1 MPAPLPKKKRK
12 EKAQAIMKDKLE
24 KTGHKKL
31 YYRLKAFLT
40 VVLFAL
46 AVFALG
52 AIPVGISFKLA
63 EAQAQA
69 DSENSQRSSSSGQD
83 DSGLQEI
90 SSNL

>member
-1 MPAPLPKKKRK
+1 
-12 EKAQAIMKDKLE
+12 MKDKLE

-69 DSENSQRSSSSGQD
+69 DSENSQRNSSSNPEEL
-83 DSGLQEI
+83 GLQELP
-90 SSNL
+90 SNF